1 MSFLS
6 QKQARF
12 TQLAILTLC
21 LFTGTA
27 CSQTNKETTQMTY
40 SNPYN
45 LEFSEEKF
53 SKVQDTD
60 KSIHFNPNPKKV
72 YEITMNI
79 QNSPIP
85 LIPFSTKK
93 KILSAMVHYYSPT
106 EYNTNPVFSL
116 QPGTSLKVPIT
127 KVDDNTYKFILIED
141 ALLDEDYGLTHN
153 WHKIGVSHWEM
164 EGDVFQMF
172 LSPTGQ
178 IQASYLRF
186 MPFWN
191 THNNTHNME
200 QYVGHHT
207 FFYEKKYVTTEPPLK
222 FKDGSTYGRDIVELT
237 SDELKNVSPSEIFS
251 INLTVKKLF

>member
-1 MSFLS
+1 MAFFSKT
-6 QKQARF
+6 QTRF
-12 TQLAILTLC
+12 TQLAILILC
-21 LFTGTA
+21 LLTGTA
-27 CSQTNKETTQMTY
+27 CSQTDKETTQMTY

-79 QNSPIP
+79 QNSPMP

-93 KILSAMVHYYSPT
+93 KILSATVNYYSPT
-106 EYNTNPVFSL
+106 EYNTNPVFSY

-164 EGDVFQMF
+164 ESNVFQIL

-178 IQASYLRF
+178 IQASYLAF
-186 MPFWN
+186 IPFW
-191 THNNTHNME
+191 NTHNME
-200 QYVGHHT
+200 QYVGQSYF

>member
-6 QKQARF
+6 RKQTKF
-12 TQLAILTLC
+12 TQLAILILC

-79 QNSPIP
+79 QNSPMP

-93 KILSAMVHYYSPT
+93 KILSAMVNYYSPT
-106 EYNTNPVFSL
+106 EYNTNPVFSY

-141 ALLDEDYGLTHN
+141 ALLDEDYGLEHYG
-153 WHKIGVSHWEM
+153 KEIGISRWEM
-164 EGDVFQMF
+164 ESNVFQIL

-178 IQASYLRF
+178 IQASYLTF
-186 MPFWN
+186 SPFFSN
-191 THNNTHNME
+191 NME
-200 QYVGHHT
+200 QYVGNHT

-222 FKDGSTYGRDIVELT
+222 FNDGSPYGHNIVQVT
-237 SDELKNVSPSEIFS
+237 SDDLKNVNPSDTFS
-251 INLTVKKLF
+251 IHLTVKKLF